1 MKFYLDGYNV
11 IGAIDHIQLSDT
23 NKVQKFI
30 EWLQKHKQKGQQ
42 LVVIF
47 DGQNEFQLSPTKENL
62 PSITIIHT
70 SATRSADDYIKEKIF
85 TLNDKSNKV
94 IVSSDKDIIYHAKK
108 AKFKVMNSQEFII
121 MFSKKEESE
130 ERKFSPK
137 ISERHVNYWLDQFN
151 QE

>member
-1 MKFYLDGYNV
+1 M
-11 IGAIDHIQLSDT
+11 H
-23 NKVQKFI
+23 
-30 EWLQKHKQKGQQ
+30 
-42 LVVIF
+42 
-47 DGQNEFQLSPTKENL
+47 
-62 PSITIIHT
+62 
-70 SATRSADDYIKEKIF
+70 IKEKIF